1 MKIKI
6 KNQLNVLICIVL
18 FIYFSGD
25 SSYGATFPASMQRA
39 IIGIAILIF
48 LKFMKTRHLHIS
60 MAKTY
65 FILCLVIVFGM
76 IINREISGYS
86 MFLIMGIAMLFTE
99 TVEFREFFEQFDNF
113 VFFIAICSLV
123 GFFIWKWNPEWVL
136 QFPNSRV
143 GGAEARNLYFS
154 VIPTSFAISKYR
166 NYGIFREPAMLTIYL
181 GLAMLRQ
188 MFYVEKVSIPRML
201 VYILSFLLTRSMTGI
216 IAGAVAFMIWFLD
229 GKWTKSKKVICVI
242 SIIVIAYFCVT
253 QNIGSF
259 IMSRLNRAGADAHS
273 INSRIASITVGMY
286 VFLQHIPF
294 GAGAISSSEL
304 FQKSL
309 PLLGYDTNLTPTNM
323 VTYLL
328 SSFGIIFGLAFILG
342 MWGFSLYSQRS
353 KLTSFGIFLVVLM
366 LLCSETMTYSCTIY
380 IIMFYGVRGWLDKT
394 TYKCYSDNRNLNKVM
409 LKGKDDEI
417 FYNYSSFKW

>member
-136 QFPNSRV
+136 QFPNS
-143 GGAEARNLYFS
+143 E
-154 VIPTSFAISKYR
+154 
-166 NYGIFREPAMLTIYL
+166 
-181 GLAMLRQ
+181 LAGLRQ
-188 MFYVEKVSIPRML
+188 E
-201 VYILSFLLTRSMTGI
+201 
-216 IAGAVAFMIWFLD
+216 
-229 GKWTKSKKVICVI
+229 ICI
-242 SIIVIAYFCVT
+242 F
-253 QNIGSF
+253 Q
-259 IMSRLNRAGADAHS
+259 L
-273 INSRIASITVGMY
+273 
-286 VFLQHIPF
+286 FLQ
-294 GAGAISSSEL
+294 AL
-304 FQKSL
+304 Q
-309 PLLGYDTNLTPTNM
+309 
-323 VTYLL
+323 
-328 SSFGIIFGLAFILG
+328 
-342 MWGFSLYSQRS
+342 
-353 KLTSFGIFLVVLM
+353 
-366 LLCSETMTYSCTIY
+366 
-380 IIMFYGVRGWLDKT
+380 
-394 TYKCYSDNRNLNKVM
+394 
-409 LKGKDDEI
+409 
-417 FYNYSSFKW
+417 